1 MNFEGDAFISYAHL
15 DNVEL
20 VEGKKGWV
28 ANLHRA
34 LEVRVAQLLGK
45 SPSIWRD
52 PKLSGNDVFA
62 DILLARLKHVAVL
75 VTVISPRYL
84 KSEWTLRELSEF
96 WHAAEAQ
103 GGVNVGSKARVF
115 KVLKT
120 PVPLEKTPP
129 ELRGL
134 IGYDF
139 FRIDPDTGKVR
150 ELDEVFGPDA
160 QRDFWIKLDD
170 LAHDIVEIL
179 EALEGGTPP
188 AAATATVAAK
198 AAVAPTATSAS
209 PTGGAVYLAE
219 TTTDLRE
226 QRDALKRDLQ
236 QQGYTVLPDHLMPYV
251 LDEAQA
257 AIREDLA

>member
-1 MNFEGDAFISYAHL
+1 MDFEGEAFISYAHL
-15 DNVEL
+15 DNIEL
-20 VEGKKGWV
+20 VEGRRGWV

-62 DILLARLKHVAVL
+62 DILLERLKHVAVL

-139 FRIDPDTGKVR
+139 FRSIPTPARSASLTKR
-150 ELDEVFGPDA
+150 LTDA
-160 QRDFWIKLDD
+160 QRDFGSARRSRPRHRRDP
-170 LAHDIVEIL
+170 
-179 EALEGGTPP
+179 EAPEGGTPP
-188 AAATATVAAK
+188 AAATATV
-198 AAVAPTATSAS
+198 
-209 PTGGAVYLAE
+209 G
-219 TTTDLRE
+219 
-226 QRDALKRDLQ
+226 
-236 QQGYTVLPDHLMPYV
+236 
-251 LDEAQA
+251 
-257 AIREDLA
+257 